1 MEEVYTHKFLER
13 QEVKA
18 YFLKSIDVYV
28 KKKKH
33 KAEYKKKKTITV
45 YKHVTPHN
53 KMIFIVL
60 SVPLFS

>member
-18 YFLKSIDVYV
+18 YFLKSIDIYV
-28 KKKKH
+28 KKRSIKLNI
-33 KAEYKKKKTITV
+33 KKKNITV

>member
-28 KKKKH
+28 KKRSIKLNI
-33 KAEYKKKKTITV
+33 KKKKNITV